1 MKKVIRLNE
10 NDIENL
16 VKKII
21 KDTTITEH
29 VDNYIDLEF
38 EKIIRELGR
47 GASKSKMDIIDKLKS
62 KYDLLMTV
70 DGKKNLIEKIKV
82 AMEESKLTENERPRG
97 GMMFGD
103 KAEIID
109 GVINRIGQYG
119 DEYIESLEGLNSAF
133 PVTKYKKIEPSRNIE
148 VPKGVKIQSTVYP
161 TR

>member
-38 EKIIRELGR
+38 EKLIKELEK
-47 GASKSKMDIIDKLKS
+47 GASKGKMGRIEKLRA
-62 KYDLLMTV
+62 KYDSLTGV
-70 DGKKNLIEKIKV
+70 DSKKNLVEKIKT
-82 AMEESKLTENERPRG
+82 AMEAGKLTENERPRG

-109 GVINRIGQYG
+109 EVINRIGQYG

-133 PVTKYKKIEPSRNIE
+133 PVTKYKKIEPSRDIE
-148 VPKGVKIQSTVYP
+148 IPKGVKIQSTVYP